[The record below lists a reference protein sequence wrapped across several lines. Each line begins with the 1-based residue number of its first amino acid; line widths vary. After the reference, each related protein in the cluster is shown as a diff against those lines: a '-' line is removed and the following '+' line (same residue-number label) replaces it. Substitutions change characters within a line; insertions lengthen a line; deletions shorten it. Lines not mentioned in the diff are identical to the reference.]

1 MNDAACELA
10 LGYRVSVR
18 VRGVITQ
25 SFRNPVVV
33 SISLNMVG
41 AIGLEPTTPTMSRWC
56 SNQLSYAPVGDELYG
71 KRAPHPILRWFS
83 FRAGLCE
90 KDRQPLVGVGSIPT
104 CNTGKSPMYGGGPT
118 LREFAIGDRNVVPR
132 SRAGNMGTPGRQLRL
147 YVVEDSAILLRRLL
161 DLLEGVGLYVVG
173 H

>member
-33 SISLNMVG
+33 SVALNMVG

-56 SNQLSYAPVGDELYG
+56 SNQLSYAPKERRIIRDDAAIVQNVRLVTARGSRRGSSDA
-71 KRAPHPILRWFS
+71 RACRPPLRACRCAS
-83 FRAGLCE
+83 AGCAE
-90 KDRQPLVGVGSIPT
+90 
-104 CNTGKSPMYGGGPT
+104 
-118 LREFAIGDRNVVPR
+118 
-132 SRAGNMGTPGRQLRL
+132 
-147 YVVEDSAILLRRLL
+147 SAR
-161 DLLEGVGLYVVG
+161 
-173 H
+173 